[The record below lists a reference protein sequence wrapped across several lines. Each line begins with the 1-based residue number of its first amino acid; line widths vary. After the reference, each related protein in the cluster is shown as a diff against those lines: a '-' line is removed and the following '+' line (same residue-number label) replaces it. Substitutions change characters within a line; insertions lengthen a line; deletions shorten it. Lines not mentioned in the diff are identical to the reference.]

1 MYLRA
6 WIRGKVHWLLRRPLV
21 FVSCDVCGV
30 AVREDQIVVDQYDNV
45 TCGGHNAEG

>member
-6 WIRGKVHWLLRRPLV
+6 WIRGLLRRPLV